1 MADAIRIQDLQ
12 KRFRIGFIPKT
23 RPILKG
29 ITFAVREGEIF
40 GYLGPNGAGKTTT
53 IKCLLGL
60 IHPDAGTIE
69 IFGRPHH
76 VPRSREALGFL
87 PENPYFYDYLTA
99 REFLAFTADLFGLG
113 RREKEERIAR
123 LLALVGLE
131 RAADLPLRKY
141 SRGMLQRAGL
151 AQALGFLPEN
161 PYFYDY
167 LTGREFLAFTADLF
181 GLGREEK
188 AERIARL
195 LKLVGL
201 ERAADL
207 SLRKYSRG
215 MLQRAGLAQ
224 ALINDPKLVVL
235 DEPLGGMDPIGRK
248 EIRDIIVRFKDEG
261 KTVFFTS
268 HILQDIEMICD
279 RVAIIVG
286 GRIVK
291 EGGLRDLVSEKVL
304 FTEVTLSGL
313 PPQAFEGW
321 GECVSAQGD
330 RVLLKVYDEARV
342 DEVVGL
348 IHDRK
353 GRLISLSP
361 RTETLEDIF
370 VDTVT
375 RT

>member
-1 MADAIRIQDLQ
+1 MADAVRIRNLR
-12 KRFRIGFIPKT
+12 KTFRLGFIP
-23 RPILKG
+23 RSREILRG
-29 ITFAVREGEIF
+29 IDVSVDEGQIF

-53 IKCLLGL
+53 IKCLLDL

-69 IFGRPHH
+69 ILGRPASS
-76 VPRSREALGFL
+76 PRSRAALGFL

-113 RREKEERIAR
+113 REAKTERIAR
-123 LLALVGLE
+123 LLKLVGLE

-151 AQALGFLPEN
+151 AQAL
-161 PYFYDY
+161 
-167 LTGREFLAFTADLF
+167 
-181 GLGREEK
+181 
-188 AERIARL
+188 
-195 LKLVGL
+195 
-201 ERAADL
+201 
-207 SLRKYSRG
+207 
-215 MLQRAGLAQ
+215 
-224 ALINDPKLVVL
+224 INDPRLVVL
-235 DEPLGGMDPIGRK
+235 DEPLGGMDPLGRK

-261 KTVFFTS
+261 RTVFFTS

-304 FTEVTLSGL
+304 FTEVTVAGL
-313 PPQAFEGW
+313 PPQAFAGL
-321 GECVSAQGD
+321 GESVSAQGD
-330 RVLLKVYDEARV
+330 RVLLKVYDESRV

-348 IHDRK
+348 VHDRK
-353 GRLISLSP
+353 GRLLSLSP

-375 RT
+375 RA

>member
-1 MADAIRIQDLQ
+1 MADAIRIEDLR
-12 KRFRIGFIPKT
+12 KKFRLGFIPKA
-23 RPILKG
+23 REILKG
-29 ITFAVREGEIF
+29 ITFSVREGETF

-60 IHPDAGTIE
+60 IRPDSGSIA
-69 IFGRPHH
+69 IFGRSH
-76 VPRSREALGFL
+76 VSPRSREQLGFL

-99 REFLAFTADLFGLG
+99 REFLAFTGDLFGIG
-113 RREKEERIAR
+113 RAEQRERIPR
-123 LLALVGLE
+123 LLKLVGLE

-151 AQALGFLPEN
+151 AQAL
-161 PYFYDY
+161 
-167 LTGREFLAFTADLF
+167 
-181 GLGREEK
+181 
-188 AERIARL
+188 
-195 LKLVGL
+195 V
-201 ERAADL
+201 
-207 SLRKYSRG
+207 
-215 MLQRAGLAQ
+215 
-224 ALINDPKLVVL
+224 NDPRLVVL
-235 DEPLGGMDPIGRK
+235 DEPLGGMDPLGRK
-248 EIRDIIVRFKDEG
+248 EIRDIIARFKDEG

-291 EGGLRDLVSEKVL
+291 EGGLRDLISEKVL
-304 FTEVTLSGL
+304 FTEVTVSGL
-313 PPQAFEGW
+313 PPAVFEGL
-321 GECVSAQGD
+321 GENVSTRGD

-342 DEVVGL
+342 DDVVGL
-348 IHDRK
+348 VHDRK
-353 GRLISLSP
+353 GRLVSLSP

>member
-1 MADAIRIQDLQ
+1 MADAIRIENLR
-12 KRFRIGFIPKT
+12 KTFRLGFIP
-23 RPILKG
+23 RPREILKG
-29 ITFAVREGEIF
+29 ITLSVREGETF

-53 IKCLLGL
+53 IKCLLGFV
-60 IHPDAGTIE
+60 HPDAGTIE
-69 IFGRPHH
+69 ILGRPHTS
-76 VPRSREALGFL
+76 PRSRERLGFL

-113 RREKEERIAR
+113 QEEKTERI
-123 LLALVGLE
+123 G
-131 RAADLPLRKY
+131 
-141 SRGMLQRAGL
+141 
-151 AQALGFLPEN
+151 
-161 PYFYDY
+161 
-167 LTGREFLAFTADLF
+167 
-181 GLGREEK
+181 
-188 AERIARL
+188 RL

-207 SLRKYSRG
+207 ALRKYSRG

-224 ALINDPKLVVL
+224 ALINDPQLVVL
-235 DEPLGGMDPIGRK
+235 DEPLGGMDPLGRK

-286 GRIVK
+286 GRIVR

-304 FTEVTLSGL
+304 FTEVTVSGL
-313 PPQAFEGW
+313 PPQAFAGL
-321 GECVSAQGD
+321 GESVSIQGD
-330 RVLLKVYDEARV
+330 RVLLKVYDESLVEA
-342 DEVVGL
+342 VVAL
-348 IHDRK
+348 VHDRK

-375 RT
+375 RQ

>member
-1 MADAIRIQDLQ
+1 MADAIRIRDLR
-12 KRFRIGFIPKT
+12 KNFRLGFIPKT
-23 RPILKG
+23 RPVLKG
-29 ITFAVREGEIF
+29 ITFSVREGEIF

-60 IHPDAGTIE
+60 IRPDAGTVD
-69 IFGRPHH
+69 IFGRSSLS
-76 VPRSREALGFL
+76 PRSRETLGFL

-99 REFLAFTADLFGLG
+99 REFLAFTADLFGLA
-113 RREKEERIAR
+113 RRDKAERIAR
-123 LLALVGLE
+123 LLKLVGLE

-151 AQALGFLPEN
+151 AQAL
-161 PYFYDY
+161 
-167 LTGREFLAFTADLF
+167 
-181 GLGREEK
+181 
-188 AERIARL
+188 
-195 LKLVGL
+195 
-201 ERAADL
+201 
-207 SLRKYSRG
+207 
-215 MLQRAGLAQ
+215 
-224 ALINDPKLVVL
+224 INDPKLVIL
-235 DEPLGGMDPIGRK
+235 DEPLGGMDPLGRK

-304 FTEVTLSGL
+304 FTEVTVSGL
-313 PPQAFEGW
+313 PPQTFTGL
-321 GECVSAQGD
+321 GESVSARGD

-348 IHDRK
+348 IHDQK

-375 RT
+375 RA